1 VIVGPVLL
9 PTLGLT
15 IIFAI
20 FFFLPEGWPTWLIGL
35 LAAFACFVAGAL
47 LALMRSPYL
56 ALLSLLAPLTWAP
69 LTSSI
74 AGRLRRRLDP
84 PPSRDEFTL
93 RDDSLYPLIG
103 RSGRALTPLR
113 PAGSVDFDGRRL
125 DGLSE
130 GEYIAEGTTV
140 WGLRVRGRYLIVRP
154 LHDPPHHEG

>member
-1 VIVGPVLL
+1 MVGPVLL

-20 FFFLPEGWPTWLIGL
+20 FFFLPEGWTTWLIGL

-47 LALMRSPYL
+47 LALLRSPYL
-56 ALLSLLAPLTWAP
+56 ALLALLAPLTLAP

-84 PPSRDEFTL
+84 PPSRDEFTF

-140 WGLRVRGRYLIVRP
+140 SGLRVRGRYLIVRP
-154 LHDPPHHEG
+154 LHDPPQHEG